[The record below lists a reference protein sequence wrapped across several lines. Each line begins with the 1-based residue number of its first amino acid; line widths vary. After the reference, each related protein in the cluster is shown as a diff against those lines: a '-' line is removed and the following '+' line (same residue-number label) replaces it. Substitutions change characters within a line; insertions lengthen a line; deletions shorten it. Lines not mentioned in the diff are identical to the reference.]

1 MGLELEEGMREM
13 TKAYRGLGR
22 KLDGKRLFVK
32 PTIRREDNIEM
43 GLK

>member
-1 MGLELEEGMREM
+1 MWVELEESMREV
-13 TKAYRGLGR
+13 TKAYRGLDG

-32 PTIRREDNIEM
+32 PTSRREDNIEM